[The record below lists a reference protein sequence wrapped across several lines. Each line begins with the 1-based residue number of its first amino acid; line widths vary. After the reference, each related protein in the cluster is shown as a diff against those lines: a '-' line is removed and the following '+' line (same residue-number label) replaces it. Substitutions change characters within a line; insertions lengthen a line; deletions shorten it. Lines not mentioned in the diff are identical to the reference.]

1 MLLHT
6 MGLVY
11 GVVVCCRICRDAGSL
26 LSELR
31 SLSLLVRRHDY
42 DLVLSIF
49 GKDRYIGEYGI
60 ARIWLYVFRWYV

>member
-1 MLLHT
+1 M
-6 MGLVY
+6 
-11 GVVVCCRICRDAGSL
+11 CRRICGDAGSL

-31 SLSLLVRRHDY
+31 GLSLLVWRHDY

-49 GKDRYIGEYGI
+49 GKDRYIVEDGI